1 MQSRPKGKPQRNT
14 VASERGFVEGINS
27 LLLIGMELR
36 HPATDETEAVEA
48 LVQTVVDEIYG
59 GLWTSPPIP
68 IGPTDWSPG
77 WVAIG
82 QRKIIGVALTG
93 GERVED
99 LWIAANARGVGVG
112 SALLS
117 RCETEIREWGF
128 CRARLRVA
136 SSNKK
141 AISFYEAQGWLPE
154 REYPH
159 EKLPVTMTDMRK
171 DL

>member
-1 MQSRPKGKPQRNT
+1 
-14 VASERGFVEGINS
+14 
-27 LLLIGMELR
+27 MELR
-36 HPATDETEAVEA
+36 HPATEECEAVQA

-77 WVAIG
+77 WIAISQG
-82 QRKIIGVALTG
+82 KITGVALTA
-93 GERVED
+93 GEWVED
-99 LWIAANARGVGVG
+99 LWVAANARGVGVG
-112 SALLS
+112 LALLS
-117 RCETEIREWGF
+117 RCEIEIRERGF
-128 CRARLRVA
+128 RRARLRVV

-159 EKLPVTMTDMRK
+159 EKLPVTMTDMGK
-171 DL
+171 AL